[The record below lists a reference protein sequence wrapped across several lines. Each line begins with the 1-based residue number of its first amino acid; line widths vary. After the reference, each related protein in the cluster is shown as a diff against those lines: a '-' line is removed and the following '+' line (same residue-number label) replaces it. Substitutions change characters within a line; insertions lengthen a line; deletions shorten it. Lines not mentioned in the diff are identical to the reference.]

1 MLRNVLTKVIFIWL
15 ALMIVAALLGDVTLA
30 ASDAGRSAAD
40 FLEIGQ
46 GARAAGL
53 GGAYTA
59 VSEGAVAAYW
69 NPAGMAGLED
79 FEVSLGHFSWYQ
91 DITVEQMSLAVPL
104 SAGPVLGASITYV
117 NYGTIDGYDALG
129 NPTGD
134 LSAYD
139 LSGGVSLG
147 MSFRDHW
154 SAGFTAKVIS
164 QRLDEYS
171 ATAFAGD
178 FGLKYNAGSFALA
191 ATVTN
196 VGSDVQFD
204 QTSENLPS
212 AFHFGA
218 AIYPFGGALTTSLDF
233 EKKFEGDLIVRQ
245 GLELGFDDRYYLRT
259 GYDYL
264 PAQDGR
270 ELATALSLGAGLRYG
285 FADIDYSFTPNDKST
300 SEDLHRFTLVLR
312 LAR

>member
-1 MLRNVLTKVIFIWL
+1 MLRNVVTRIVFIWI

-30 ASDAGRSAAD
+30 ASDAGRTAAD

-69 NPAGMAGLED
+69 NPAGMAGLEN
-79 FEVSLGHFSWYQ
+79 FEVSLGHFAWYQ

-104 SAGPVLGASITYV
+104 KSGPVLGASITYV

-134 LSAYD
+134 LTAYD

-147 MSFRDHW
+147 LALHDRW
-154 SAGFTAKVIS
+154 SAGVTAKIVN
-164 QRLDEYS
+164 QRLDEYNAS
-171 ATAFAGD
+171 AFAAD
-178 FGLKYNAGSFALA
+178 FGLKYHAETFAVA

-196 VGSDVQFD
+196 LGSNMTFD
-204 QTSENLPS
+204 ESSEKLPS
-212 AFHFGA
+212 AFHVGA
-218 AIYPFGGALTTSLDF
+218 AVFPFSGIMTTSLDV
-233 EKKFEGDLIVRQ
+233 EKKFQGDVIIRQ
-245 GLELGFDDRYYLRT
+245 GLEFGFDERYYVRT

-264 PAQDGR
+264 PAQNSRD
-270 ELATALSLGAGLRYG
+270 LAAGLSVGAGLRYG

-312 LAR
+312 LTR